1 MNCFN
6 HQKFISMDDS
16 CDYSQ
21 PSIKHSKTFDLGSDS
36 DLTDEELPMT
46 DNEVVFPPESYMSP
60 PPMPYFRAAPPSNIF
75 NNIPERTE
83 PFYHD
88 TTGAPCLPDYL
99 SDEDEMDLECFDSIT
114 RGSILILPR
123 YSLWKP
129 DESFVSLESA
139 PAFPSLYSGS
149 EEDEEEER
157 DEDDDKDSNCST
169 VPSLPCMQSL
179 RRERTLRRA
188 MVGKKALLQ
197 RATSDDQVPS
207 VTLNLEGAKA
217 STFVA
222 YAA

>member
-6 HQKFISMDDS
+6 HKKYSTMDDS
-16 CDYSQ
+16 FDESQ

-46 DNEVVFPPESYMSP
+46 DNGVPFPPESYMSP
-60 PPMPYFRAAPPSNIF
+60 PPFPYLRAAPPSNIF

-83 PFYHD
+83 PFYYD
-88 TTGAPCLPDYL
+88 TTGAPCLPDYF
-99 SDEDEMDLECFDSIT
+99 SEEDEMDLECFDSIS

-123 YSLWKP
+123 YSLWNP
-129 DESFVSLESA
+129 DETFVSIESA
-139 PAFPSLYSGS
+139 PTVSSASYSGR
-149 EEDEEEER
+149 DEEER
-157 DEDDDKDSNCST
+157 DEDNDHDSNCST
-169 VPSLPCMQSL
+169 VPSLPCMQTV
-179 RRERTLRRA
+179 RRERTMRRA
-188 MVGKKALLQ
+188 VVGKKALLQ
-197 RATSDDQVPS
+197 RASSDEHVPS